1 MFTCPPTEARF
12 AQILGE
18 VRSRGTADS
27 ARPHRRVDRAGVYRT
42 QWSLDRSETTLT
54 VS

>member
-1 MFTCPPTEARF
+1 MFTYPLTETRF

-18 VRSRGTADS
+18 VRARVTADS
-27 ARPHRRVDRAGVYRT
+27 ARPHRRMDRAGVYRT